1 MIQLQVDFSLL
12 NKFFGVPQAKLPQYA
27 NKDFEEIMKLEAQQ
41 GNEKAAEYKKI
52 LSDPDKIYEIFKLA
66 TPENKFIILQN
77 MAEGDL
83 DKLLPLLNE
92 EQLAKGLQFFT
103 DEKLLA
109 MCKELPI
116 EELAGMVFEKFTMFD
131 VLTFMDDN
139 AMNQFLMQPKVERKY
154 AQNYFETLDKNTLEL
169 IMVQT
174 LGEEFKDKDREE
186 YIKHLK
192 EMDDGDYK
200 SFMLSMER
208 ESKMELINGITGQEE
223 NLLFLFE
230 PDDLVGPM
238 NILMKTD
245 KIKMM
250 QNLDSEFLVPMVQ
263 ELPLDLTQIVLTQI
277 DSREFSEILADDFQD
292 ILSSVVLFSGKG

>member
-27 NKDFEEIMKLEAQQ
+27 NKDFEEIMKLEAEQ
-41 GNEKAAEYKKI
+41 GNKKAAEYKKI
-52 LSDPDKIYEIFKLA
+52 LSDPDKIYEIFKLSNV
-66 TPENKFIILQN
+66 ENKFIILQN
-77 MAEGDL
+77 MSEQDL
-83 DKLLPLLNE
+83 DKLLPFLNE

-116 EELAGMVFEKFTMFD
+116 EELAGMIFEKFTMFD

-139 AMNQFLMQPKVERKY
+139 AMNQFLMEPKVERKY
-154 AQNYFETLDKNTLEL
+154 AQSYFETLDKNTLEL
-169 IMVQT
+169 IMTQAY
-174 LGEEFKDKDREE
+174 GKEFKDKDKSE
-186 YIKHLK
+186 YIDHLK
-192 EMDDGDYK
+192 NLNDSDYQN
-200 SFMLSMER
+200 FMLSMER
-208 ESKMELINGITGQEE
+208 ESKMELINGITQQEE
-223 NLLFLFE
+223 KLLYLFE
-230 PDDLVGPM
+230 PEDLVAPM

-250 QNLDSEFLVPMVQ
+250 QNLDPEFLVPMIQ

-277 DSREFSEILADDFQD
+277 DSREFSEIIAKDFED
-292 ILSSVVLFSGKG
+292 ILASAVLFSKG